1 MNIETRSVSSSDSLI
16 YSKNTDRTEKLGS
29 EILINQG
36 EREEAFSD
44 TNVLKTTRTN
54 PVVAFFSTISKS
66 IFQRLT
72 NAADFFMKIPTM
84 IFPGLKKNPDEIE
97 IRNQVREA
105 IVNMEN
111 NTPYEASVS
120 DNFINLLTKTSG
132 PGTVK
137 QVNLTEKA
145 IFSAI
150 KDLSAKGKEEKLQ
163 VVKKCSQ
170 FLLGLWAKANQM
182 KDELETQYSHL
193 LDLNLQECNRIS
205 ELEHQP
211 EKNADDQTEMGEI
224 KNNIEKVTK
233 EINDV
238 ADRLNNYDV
247 LQKEIINLA
256 SHLRRNN
263 MTKGKIFPQNGKNKV
278 EVRSLDSKKL
288 FS

>member
-1 MNIETRSVSSSDSLI
+1 MSIETRNVSSSDSSV

-44 TNVLKTTRTN
+44 TNILKTTRTN
-54 PVVAFFSTISKS
+54 PIVAFFSTISKS

-72 NAADFFMKIPTM
+72 NVADFFMKIPTM

-97 IRNQVREA
+97 IRNQVRES

-132 PGTVK
+132 PDMAK
-137 QVNLTEKA
+137 QVKLVEKA

-150 KDLSAKGKEEKLQ
+150 KELSSKGKEEKLQ
-163 VVKKCSQ
+163 VVKKCTQ
-170 FLLGLWAKANQM
+170 FLLGLWAKSNQM
-182 KDELETQYSHL
+182 KDELEKQYSHL

-205 ELEHQP
+205 ELENQS
-211 EKNADDQTEMGEI
+211 EKNADDQTEMEKI
-224 KNNIEKVTK
+224 KNNIDKVTK
-233 EINDV
+233 EIDDV
-238 ADRLNNYDV
+238 GDKLNNYNV
-247 LQKEIINLA
+247 LQKEILNLA

-263 MTKGKIFPQNGKNKV
+263 MTKEKIFPQNRKNIV
-278 EVRSLDSKKL
+278 EIRSLDSKKL